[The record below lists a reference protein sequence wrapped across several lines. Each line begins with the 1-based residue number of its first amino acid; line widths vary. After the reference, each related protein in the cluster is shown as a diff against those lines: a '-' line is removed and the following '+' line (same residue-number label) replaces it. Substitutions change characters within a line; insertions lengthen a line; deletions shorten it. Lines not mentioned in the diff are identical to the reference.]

1 MEPVYQ
7 LLVWGFRCLRCE
19 HEWLPRKTL
28 QGDDPPEG
36 DQIPRVCPRCK
47 SPYWNRPR
55 RVG

>member
-36 DQIPRVCPRCK
+36 DQVPRVCPRCK

-55 RVG
+55 RG